1 MAIQNKRVVQAPLF
15 SVNKE
20 GKRMKKVFL
29 HGELGKRF
37 GSEWDLHV
45 KSPIEAVH
53 ALFANNPK
61 IEKYLN
67 QKHQENIYYGI
78 KKEGSENF
86 AEKEEYF
93 LESNKDFH
101 VFPLAQGASL
111 GVLVM
116 TAITT
121 AASMYISKKMAEAM
135 ERDDATLQTQT
146 KSYIYNGTQNRYQQ
160 GSSIPVGYGTLKVG
174 PNVVSS
180 CSINYDFDSEK
191 GKIFNFSNGLYSL
204 IPEYHKNYIT
214 DLGPLFSCFAQNSFD
229 GSSKYKFID
238 PAFQYLTNTIADG
251 AFGTTDGIYGGFE
264 EVEAQKDRFVTMEK
278 KGNAIGGY
286 YYYTYNFAKGVNQ
299 EFLGNFHEL
308 GNWYPSLKLM
318 SEEERE
324 AAEAFR
330 LAVSESSALRSAYV
344 CLQSKPLLETSD
356 TQKVFYPIAFV
367 EQQPEHLGGD
377 EPSLLE
383 ESRSFPLHVGQRWR
397 EKLKSKGVG
406 WHKLES
412 TSVLKSLDLISEG
425 EIGGF
430 ADTDGSE
437 LVFDNTSV
445 SSLPPD
451 SLESIDLRNEKDDY
465 LKAVYLDE
473 TPVKE
478 VSFDRISE
486 GLDAYNIN
494 EFDIDISRNEEKSIG
509 SEDQKLLEP
518 QYLFTAYTKE
528 INGTLYGPRTINKK
542 DLAALVPSNEFVER
556 KIYDNGEY
564 VTYQEDGAK
573 NAGTYLVK
581 VGFNEEF
588 DPSGNYYSGDLA
600 TESESIIYQGEPED
614 ADFYAVDS
622 AMNEYEIFSGEYV
635 NYVAAGDENNKFYE
649 QGDKVRCKNASGSM
663 GYYKMGVN
671 ADKFLGIYSQ
681 NSDYTNQEGCF
692 LMDNIPSDQATT
704 NSPLFIITG
713 NTEGH
718 SSINDIASGLNA
730 IVGRVSDHSS
740 DPMFVILNPE
750 FNEAI
755 QDGEINIYETEVDDE
770 GGLSS
775 NVIATIDY
783 PENVVEELDITPG
796 GEVDEAE
803 NLWKKIEIK
812 SPIKVQD
819 TDGIDITEALS
830 IFEELVGQ
838 NLDEIITKRFS
849 EENYLSHTIIN
860 PLVEQAY
867 ISLRIDELGYV
878 YQGDEVEV
886 EYKIGKLWTI
896 FLGLMGIYHAFR
908 AKSSGVYATS
918 SLVVSEGAIGA
929 VPAASAPFP
938 NAGAAA
944 ALGFIGAHTGATA
957 AWAGTNA
964 AASAALIFSLAT
976 VVLAVILANH
986 RFRIGTKI
994 ENSGEIWPNRARF
1007 RIKYGNEGE
1016 QLYSTDVYIFG
1027 IATSAYQKD
1036 IKIYLPPNPN
1046 QRDRIIK
1053 VFKLNRERNTV
1064 KEGEQAARY
1073 KEKMSLASVTEITPA
1088 ILSYPNSVIIGT
1100 RINAKDQPSIPKR
1113 NYNLRLKKVQ
1123 IPSNYDTETR
1133 QYTGNWN
1140 GVFNPELKWTNNP
1153 AWCLYDLISNKRF
1166 GVGKFGIKQENIDR
1180 WTLYKIAK
1188 YCDELVLTGYSPKYQ
1203 KRKPSKV
1210 EDIEGLATYQ
1220 FDLEVES
1227 FSLEFQHIGKQ
1238 LSIFHEDGSYESIKI
1253 QKADPSGKTISLYSE
1268 PKHENFECA
1277 VSIDYPILEP
1287 RYTLNAFIMNQENA
1301 FKLINEF
1308 AVIFRAYAYWSG
1320 GAINFF
1326 QDEKKEA
1333 VMLFSNNN
1341 ISDKGFSYSST
1352 PRTSRS
1358 NSCNIKYID
1367 RYNKYRPKI
1376 EHAEDREAIEEN
1388 GFVEQ
1393 SVDGFGITSQA
1404 QAKRAAEF
1412 IVKGANLETE
1422 MITFSTNMVG
1432 SYLKPGDVIDV
1443 LDNKKTVGRFAG
1455 KIIEA
1460 EAHPRGLFA
1469 ELTLDYPIYTFI
1481 DRYDKETWKTIKIY
1495 QPTGNETIESLD
1507 STQEVTD
1514 EKIDNIRA
1522 KQIGEFLIYDTSED
1536 NTKLKIFNNVF
1547 SFVTGEYQWTEA
1559 IKDAKERGGK
1569 LASIEDEDTQF
1580 LIESILPT
1588 GEVGWI
1594 GGYNKEMPPPEEL
1607 IWYTSSSCSNDEITY
1622 SNWAEGFP
1630 KFSNQLTTDLQEEI
1644 QPIVTDDPELGI
1656 SADVEGSFGNFL
1668 AVSGSYDESKHGTWI
1683 HMEHTVP
1690 TGYILQNYS
1699 SDLLDSIEDSQGAS
1713 FYLQDDVNYANAK
1726 QYKILN
1732 IKEESN
1738 GIFSIQG
1745 LEYNVDKFDNIEKD
1759 LSINKPNYPIMF
1771 NEDSLYNQS

>member
-1 MAIQNKRVVQAPLF
+1 
-15 SVNKE
+15 
-20 GKRMKKVFL
+20 MKKVFL

-78 KKEGSENF
+78 KKEGSEDF

-111 GVLVM
+111 GALVM
-116 TAITT
+116 TAINT

-174 PNVVSS
+174 PNVISS

-204 IPEYHKNYIT
+204 IPEYHKHYIA

-264 EVEAQKDRFVTMEK
+264 EVDAQKDRFVTMEK
-278 KGNAIGGY
+278 KGNAFGGY

-299 EFLGNFHEL
+299 AFLGNFHEL

-318 SEEERE
+318 SDEERE

-330 LAVSESSALRSAYV
+330 LAVSESNSLKSAYV

-356 TQKVFYPIAFV
+356 DQKVFYPISFV

-451 SLESIDLRNEKDDY
+451 SLDSIDLRNEKDDY

-494 EFDIDISRNEEKSIG
+494 EFDIDVSRNEEKSIG

-528 INGTLYGPRTINKK
+528 INGTLYGPRTINQK

-564 VTYQEDGAK
+564 VTYQEDGAS
-573 NAGTYLVK
+573 NAGTYRVK
-581 VGFNEEF
+581 VGFNEKF

-600 TESESIIYQGEPED
+600 AESESIIYEGEPD
-614 ADFYAVDS
+614 NADFYAVDE
-622 AMNEYEIFSGEYV
+622 AMNEYEVFSGEYV
-635 NYVAAGDENNKFYE
+635 NYVAEENENNKFYE
-649 QGDKVRCKNASGSM
+649 QGDKVRCKNAIGSM
-663 GYYKMGVN
+663 GYYKMGEN
-671 ADKFLGIYSQ
+671 ADKFLGVYDKT
-681 NSDYTNQEGCF
+681 SDYNNKQGHLIMKETIRGGPNNNNG
-692 LMDNIPSDQATT
+692 LY
-704 NSPLFIITG
+704 IITG
-713 NTEGH
+713 NDNPLGSDL
-718 SSINDIASGLNA
+718 SSIASGLTAKIDEFTDYSN
-730 IVGRVSDHSS
+730 
-740 DPMFVILNPE
+740 DPMFVLLNPQ

-755 QDGEINIYETEVDDE
+755 QGETINIYNNSIDIEDGSMTVETIGSFTFPSD
-770 GGLSS
+770 
-775 NVIATIDY
+775 
-783 PENVVEELDITPG
+783 VVEEVDITPG
-796 GEVDEAE
+796 EVVDTEE

-812 SPIKVQD
+812 SPIKVED
-819 TDGIDITEALS
+819 IDGIDLTEALS

-838 NLDEIITKRFS
+838 NLDEIIKKRFS

-867 ISLRIDELGYV
+867 ISLRIDELGYI

-886 EYKIGKLWTI
+886 EYKIGELWTYLLAAMSVYRIYQVSKSVTSAI
-896 FLGLMGIYHAFR
+896 FH
-908 AKSSGVYATS
+908 
-918 SLVVSEGAIGA
+918 GAISKSAFGSLGA
-929 VPAASAPFP
+929 GIGPA
-938 NAGAAA
+938 GLA
-944 ALGFIGAHTGATA
+944 ALGLLGSENATHA
-957 AWAGTNA
+957 AEKTSD
-964 AASAALIFSLAT
+964 SAAGGLLSAVLLAL
-976 VVLAVILANH
+976 LAAISKNH
-986 RFRIGTKI
+986 RFKIGTKI

-1036 IKIYLPPNPN
+1036 IKIYFPPNPN

-1123 IPSNYDTETR
+1123 VPSNYDTETR

-1203 KRKPSKV
+1203 KRKPTKV
-1210 EDIEGLATYQ
+1210 DDIEGLATYH

-1238 LSIFHEDGSYESIKI
+1238 LSLFHEDGSYESIKI
-1253 QKADPSGKTISLYSE
+1253 EKANPSEKTISLYSE

-1376 EHAEDREAIEEN
+1376 EHAEDIEAIEEN

-1412 IVKGANLETE
+1412 IIKGANLETE

-1432 SYLKPGDVIDV
+1432 SYLKPGDIIDV

-1460 EAHPRGLFA
+1460 ESHPRGLFA

-1514 EKIDNIRA
+1514 KKIDNIRA

-1547 SFVTGEYQWTEA
+1547 SFVTGEYKWTEA
-1559 IKDAKERGGK
+1559 IKDAKQRGGK
-1569 LASIEDEDTQF
+1569 LASIEDQDTQF

-1594 GGYNKEMPPPEEL
+1594 GGYNKETPPPEEL
-1607 IWYTSSSCSNDEITY
+1607 IWYTSSSCSDDEITY
-1622 SNWAEGFP
+1622 SNWAEDFP
-1630 KFSNQLTTDLQEEI
+1630 KFTNQLTTDLESEV

-1656 SADVEGSFGNFL
+1656 SADVDGSFGNFL
-1668 AVSGSYDESKHGTWI
+1668 AISGSDDESKHGSWI

-1699 SDLLDSIEDSQGAS
+1699 SELLDNIEDSEGAS
-1713 FYLQDDVNYANAK
+1713 FYLEDQVNYANAK

-1759 LSINKPNYPIMF
+1759 LSINKPNYPVIF

>member
-1 MAIQNKRVVQAPLF
+1 
-15 SVNKE
+15 
-20 GKRMKKVFL
+20 MKKVFL

-45 KSPIEAVH
+45 RSPAEAVH
-53 ALFANNPK
+53 ALFANSPE

-67 QKHQENIYYGI
+67 RKHQENIYYGI
-78 KKEGSENF
+78 KKEGSSNF

-93 LESNKDFH
+93 LDSNKDFH
-101 VFPLAQGASL
+101 VFPLPQGASL
-111 GVLVM
+111 GALVM

-121 AASMYISKKMAEAM
+121 AASMYISKKIAEAM
-135 ERDDATLQTQT
+135 ERDDDTLQAQT

-160 GSSIPVGYGTLKVG
+160 GNSIPVGYGTLKVG
-174 PNVVSS
+174 PNVISS
-180 CSINYDFDSEK
+180 CSVNYDFDSEK

-204 IPEYHKNYIT
+204 IPEYHKYHIS

-238 PAFQYLTNTIADG
+238 PAFQYLSNTIADG

-264 EVEAQKDRFVTMEK
+264 EVEAQKDRFVTMKK

-286 YYYTYNFAKGVNQ
+286 YYYTYNFSKGVNQ
-299 EFLGNFHEL
+299 AFLGNFHEL
-308 GNWYPSLKLM
+308 GNWYPSLRLM
-318 SEEERE
+318 TEEERT

-330 LAVSESSALRSAYV
+330 LAVSEGNALRSAYV
-344 CLQSKPLLETSD
+344 CLQSKPLLESSEE
-356 TQKVFYPIAFV
+356 QKIFYPISFV
-367 EQQPEHLGGD
+367 EKLPEHLQAGD
-377 EPSLLE
+377 SPSFLE
-383 ESRSFPLHVGQRWR
+383 ESKSFPLHVGQRWR
-397 EKLKSKGVG
+397 GALKSKGVG

-412 TSVLKSLDLISEG
+412 TSVLKSLDLVGEG

-430 ADTDGSE
+430 ADTDGSQ
-437 LVFDNTSV
+437 LLFDDSSV
-445 SSLPPD
+445 ANVTPESLD
-451 SLESIDLRNEKDDY
+451 SINLRNEKDDY
-465 LKAVYLDE
+465 LKAVYLDD

-478 VSFDRISE
+478 VSFDRISQ

-494 EFDIDISRNEEKSIG
+494 EFDIDISRNEDRIG

-542 DLAALVPSNEFVER
+542 DLAAIVPSNEFVEK

-564 VTYQEDGAK
+564 VTYQEEGAK
-573 NAGTYLVK
+573 NAGTYVVK
-581 VGFNEEF
+581 VGFNEKF

-600 TESESIIYQGEPED
+600 AESESIIYEGEPDD

-635 NYVAAGDENNKFYE
+635 NYISEGHEDNEFYE
-649 QGDKVRCKNASGSM
+649 QGDKVRCKNTSGTM
-663 GYYKMGVN
+663 GYYEMGPN
-671 ADKFLGIYSQ
+671 ANKFLGIYNQ
-681 NSDYTNQEGCF
+681 NSDYTDKKGHF
-692 LMDNIPSDQATT
+692 LMDDIPSSQPTA

-713 NTEGH
+713 NTNGH
-718 SSINDIASGLNA
+718 ESINDIASGLSA
-730 IVGRVSDHSS
+730 IVGRTSNYSN
-740 DPMFVILNPE
+740 DPMFVILNPQ

-755 QDGEINIYETEVDDE
+755 VDGVINIYSADADDE
-770 GGLSS
+770 GVVS
-775 NVIATIDY
+775 NTIIDSITY
-783 PENVVEELDITPG
+783 PDDVVEELDITPG
-796 GEVDEAE
+796 EELDIEQK
-803 NLWKKIEIK
+803 LWKKIEIK
-812 SPIKVQD
+812 SPIKVED
-819 TDGIDITEALS
+819 STGLDITEDLA

-838 NLDEIITKRFS
+838 NLDKIITKRFS

-860 PLVEQAY
+860 SLVEEAY
-867 ISLRIDELGYV
+867 VSLRIDELGYV

-886 EYKIGKLWTI
+886 EYKIGELWTI
-896 FLGLMGIYHAFR
+896 LLGLIGVYHAFR
-908 AKSSGVYATS
+908 ASSTGAYSVS
-918 SLVVSEGAIGA
+918 SLVVGKA
-929 VPAASAPFP
+929 
-938 NAGAAA
+938 
-944 ALGFIGAHTGATA
+944 ATA
-957 AWAGTNA
+957 AVPSATPNVGAATALGLLSSHAYATSAWASSNA
-964 AASAALIFSLAT
+964 AASTALIAGIAT
-976 VVLAVILANH
+976 IVLAVVLANH

-1016 QLYSTDVYIFG
+1016 QLYSTDIYIFG
-1027 IATSAYQKD
+1027 VATSSYQKD
-1036 IKIYLPPNPN
+1036 VKIYFPPNPN

-1053 VFKLNRERNTV
+1053 VFKLNRERNLV

-1073 KEKMSLASVTEITPA
+1073 KEKMSLASITEITPA
-1088 ILSYPNSVIIGT
+1088 ILNYPNSVIIGT
-1100 RINAKDQPSIPKR
+1100 RINAKDQPNIPER

-1123 IPSNYDTETR
+1123 VPSNYDTETR
-1133 QYTGNWN
+1133 EYTGNWN
-1140 GVFNPELKWTNNP
+1140 GVFHPELKWTNNP

-1166 GVGKFGIKQENIDR
+1166 GVGKFGIKPENIDR

-1188 YCDELVLTGYSPKYQ
+1188 YCDEIVPTGYSPKYK
-1203 KRKPSKV
+1203 KRKAIRGEDDNGLVTYSFDLSV
-1210 EDIEGLATYQ
+1210 ED
-1220 FDLEVES
+1220 FR
-1227 FSLEFQHIGKQ
+1227 LEFQHVNKQ
-1238 LSIFHEDGSYESIKI
+1238 LAVFHSDGSYQSIKI
-1253 QKADPSGKTISLYSE
+1253 VSADPASKKISLYNQPNSE
-1268 PKHENFECA
+1268 DFECA

-1341 ISDKGFSYSST
+1341 ISNKGFSYSST

-1388 GFVEQ
+1388 GFIEQ
-1393 SVDGFGITSQA
+1393 SIDGFGITSQA

-1422 MITFSTNMVG
+1422 MISFSTNMAG
-1432 SYLKPGDVIDV
+1432 AYLKPGDVIDV

-1460 EAHPRGLFA
+1460 EVHPRGFFA
-1469 ELTLDYPIYTFI
+1469 ELTIDYPIYTFI
-1481 DRYDKETWKTIKIY
+1481 DKYDKETWKTIKIY

-1507 STQEVTD
+1507 STEEVTD
-1514 EKIDNIRA
+1514 EKISNIRA

-1559 IKDAKERGGK
+1559 LKDAKEKGGQ

-1580 LIESILPT
+1580 LIEAILPT

-1594 GGYNKEMPPPEEL
+1594 GGYNKETPPPEEL
-1607 IWYTSSSCSNDEITY
+1607 IWYTSSSCADDKITY
-1622 SNWAEGFP
+1622 SNWSEDFP
-1630 KFSNQLTTDLQEEI
+1630 KFTNQLTTDLESEI

-1656 SADVEGSFGNFL
+1656 SADVDGSFGNFL
-1668 AVSGSYDESKHGTWI
+1668 AVSGSDDESKHGSWI

-1690 TGYILQNYS
+1690 TGYVFQNYGNN
-1699 SDLLDSIEDSQGAS
+1699 LLDNVEDSEGAS
-1713 FYLQDDVNYANAK
+1713 FYLEDDVNYANAK

-1732 IKEESN
+1732 ITEESN
-1738 GIFSIQG
+1738 GIFNIQG
-1745 LEYNVDKFDNIEKD
+1745 LEYNVDKFDNVEKD
-1759 LSINKPNYPIMF
+1759 LSIKRPNYPIIY
-1771 NEDSLYNQS
+1771 NENSSYNQS